1 MGAMLEAT
9 PVRAF
14 SDNYIWIIHG
24 ARQHTRVAAVD
35 PGEAG
40 PVISALEQQHWQLSA
55 ILVTHH
61 HPDHV
66 GGVSELV
73 ERFHVP
79 VYGPAGETIPE
90 RTVSVA
96 GGARVHLQELELDFD
111 VLDIPGHTRGHVAY
125 CGHGALFCGDTLF
138 SAGCGRLF
146 EGTPAQMQRSL
157 STLRELPPDT
167 RVYCGHEYTLSN
179 LRFALAVEP
188 DNGVTREYLET
199 AKDMRS
205 KGRPT
210 LPSNMALEIAV
221 NPFLRWDEPT
231 VQKSAERKAGRSLD
245 NPVEVFATIRQWKDG
260 FS

>member
-14 SDNYIWIIHG
+14 SDNYIWMIHG
-24 ARQHTRVAAVD
+24 ERDRVRVAAVD
-35 PGEAG
+35 PGQAS
-40 PVISALEQQHWQLSA
+40 PVISALEQHHWQLGA
-55 ILVTHH
+55 ILITHH

-73 ERFHVP
+73 ARFAVP

-96 GGARVHLQELELDFD
+96 GGAHVHLEGLDLDFE

-146 EGTPAQMQRSL
+146 EGTPAQMQHSL
-157 STLRELPPDT
+157 KALRELPPET
-167 RVYCGHEYTLSN
+167 RVYCGHEYTINN

-188 DNGVTREYLET
+188 ENDATREYLET
-199 AKDMRS
+199 AKDLRS

>member
-1 MGAMLEAT
+1 MLEAT

-14 SDNYIWIIHG
+14 SDNYIWLVHG
-24 ARQHTRVAAVD
+24 TRQRTRVAAID
-35 PGEAG
+35 PGDAR
-40 PVISALEQQHWQLSA
+40 PVIAALEQQGLQLGA

-73 ERFHVP
+73 GRFKVP

-96 GGARVHLQELELDFD
+96 GGSRVHLEDLGLDFE
-111 VLDIPGHTRGHVAY
+111 VFDIPGHTRGHIAY
-125 CGHGALFCGDTLF
+125 HGHGALFCGDTLF

-157 STLRELPPDT
+157 DTLRALPPDT
-167 RVYCGHEYTLSN
+167 RVYCGHEYTVNN

-188 DNGVTREYLET
+188 ENGTTREYLET
-199 AKDMRS
+199 AKDLRS